1 MALITDIVQTTR
13 NKGQMYEVFVDGES
27 LGLYHI
33 ETIVKH
39 RIVKGSNVDV
49 EKLTNALVE
58 SGTLLAMEKTLNL
71 ISKSMKTE
79 KEIKDYLKGKNYN
92 DKIIE
97 NVICKL
103 NEYNYIND
111 EVYAKYFVSCHSKK
125 QGNKKLKF
133 DLIKKGVSEEVINS
147 VLDETEEDLQG
158 LKHLAEK
165 YLKNKVKDFKTKSKL
180 FAHLASKGYNYD
192 NINKVIN
199 EFDWSEQN
207 EDWL

>member
-1 MALITDIVQTTR
+1 MALITDIVQTTK

-79 KEIKDYLKGKNYN
+79 KEIKDYLKCKNYN